1 MDEDL
6 RRLLSIEQ
14 LDVQV
19 VAILGDVTLS
29 ERDPGW
35 MIYSRP

>member
-19 VAILGDVTLS
+19 VAILGDATLS
-29 ERDPGW
+29 ECDPGG
-35 MIYSRP
+35 

>member
-6 RRLLSIEQ
+6 RRLYLSIEQ

-19 VAILGDVTLS
+19 VAILGDATLS
-29 ERDPGW
+29 ECDPGG
-35 MIYSRP
+35 